1 MGIVRLII
9 PRAYT
14 WIGLEEQGQSV
25 ALLGEAGRSSL
36 RFPYPRVDSFSDG
49 CCLFDDWI
57 ALKQQVKEAS
67 DIVDIVGSYMPLK
80 PVGPTYKG
88 LCPFH
93 DDHRPSFD
101 VDPRRQRYKCWAC
114 SKYGDVF
121 SFVQEFERIGFQ
133 EALELLARRAG
144 IQLKKGEKNP
154 QGASRAS
161 MLEAMRWACEQFRES
176 LLDAP
181 HAEAARRYLGERRL
195 TGETVRKFG
204 LGYAPA
210 LGEWLASR
218 AANAGIS
225 QEMLE
230 TVGLIARRDEGR
242 GFYDRFRDR
251 VIFPIRDMRGQVVGF
266 GGRILPNSPMA
277 DRAPKYYNSAETPLF
292 SKSTQLFGID
302 LARQAAAQAGWIAI
316 VEGYT
321 DVMMAH
327 QHGIAN
333 VVATMGTALT
343 VQHVKKLRGLV
354 SRVVLVYDADEGGE
368 TGVDRALEIFVTH
381 DLDLRVATLPEGLD
395 PCDLLVRDGAIPFQ
409 SALDRAIDVFEF
421 KLNRVLD
428 QAQGL
433 DGQRR
438 AVEAMLEILA
448 VAPAEQNV
456 KVELMANRIAH
467 RLQLKEETIWGRMRE
482 LKARRRATDRASQ
495 DRPAELRSDAASASV
510 PQERVAPAARHEIEL
525 LELLL
530 ADPEVVAR
538 AVNEVTLEEI
548 EHPGLRKLAD
558 GLYGLRA
565 SGQPA
570 DLDHLRNVLDN
581 ERLLE
586 RALQMSD
593 RGKESIDRLG
603 AYERVKA
610 RFEERRH
617 QRQNQEMKSRMLAA
631 GDHEQALAILREL
644 QNRTNQ

>member
-1 MGIVRLII
+1 M
-9 PRAYT
+9 
-14 WIGLEEQGQSV
+14 
-25 ALLGEAGRSSL
+25 
-36 RFPYPRVDSFSDG
+36 
-49 CCLFDDWI
+49 FDDWI

-67 DIVDIVGSYMPLK
+67 DIVDVVGSYMPLK
-80 PVGPTYKG
+80 PAGPTFKG

-121 SFVQEFERIGFQ
+121 SFVQEFERVGFQ

-144 IQLKKGEKNP
+144 IQLKKGEKNS
-154 QGASRAS
+154 QGPSRAS

-181 HAEAARRYLGERRL
+181 HAEAARTYLGERRL
-195 TGETVRKFG
+195 TGDTVRKFG

-210 LGEWLASR
+210 MGEWLVSR

-302 LARQAAAQAGWIAI
+302 MARQAAAQSGWIAI

-395 PCDLLVRDGAIPFQ
+395 PCDLLVRNGALPFQ
-409 SALDRAIDVFEF
+409 SALDKAIDVFEF

-448 VAPAEQNV
+448 AAPSEQSV

-482 LKARRRATDRASQ
+482 LKAQRRATDRPS
-495 DRPAELRSDAASASV
+495 
-510 PQERVAPAARHEIEL
+510 QERTPNRSEAPVSDPVRHERAAPAARHEIEL
-525 LELLL
+525 MELLL
-530 ADPEVVAR
+530 ADPDLVAR
-538 AVNEVTLEEI
+538 AVDEVSLEEI
-548 EHPGLRKLAD
+548 VHPGLRKLAD
-558 GLYGLRA
+558 GLYALRA

-570 DLDHLRNVLDN
+570 DLDHLRGILDN

-586 RALQMSD
+586 RALLMSD
-593 RGKESIDRLG
+593 RGQELVDRQG

-610 RFEERRH
+610 RFAERRN
-617 QRQNQEMKSRMLAA
+617 QRQSQAMKSRMLAA
-631 GDHEQALAILREL
+631 GDHEHALAILREL